1 MANVFSEKGHSI
13 VTRTFKI
20 AAAFI
25 ALGLAAPILG
35 GCAQSYVTNDP
46 AVSGVAIA
54 ISPQTQGALSAYLR
68 TVKATRPGAFA
79 VSQDGRNSFYT
90 YCDDTIC
97 AVSNYS
103 QPALRGCQSL
113 TGAPCLIL
121 YVRNEQR
128 VNFTR
133 DDKAAPGGQHKS
145 QEQRELDFDVDRR
158 AL

>member
-1 MANVFSEKGHSI
+1 

-20 AAAFI
+20 AVFI
-25 ALGLAAPILG
+25 ALGLAAASVS

-46 AVSGVAIA
+46 AVSGIAIA
-54 ISPQTQGALSAYLR
+54 ISPQTQGQLGAYLR
-68 TVKATRPGAFA
+68 TVKVTRPGAFA
-79 VSQDGRNSFYT
+79 VSPDGRKSFYT

-113 TGAPCLIL
+113 AGTQCIIL

-133 DDKAAPGGQHKS
+133 DDKAAPGGRHGS
-145 QEQRELDFDVDRR
+145 QEQRELDFDIDRR
-158 AL
+158 V